1 MLGGI
6 MMRVELC
13 LFINFFPVD
22 WSIHLLKGK
31 SQSGRSHC
39 VTLDNISQLIFEV
52 NTIVF
57 AVV

>member
-1 MLGGI
+1 
-6 MMRVELC
+6 MRVELC
-13 LFINFFPVD
+13 LFIKFFPVD

-39 VTLDNISQLIFEV
+39 VTLNNISQLIFEV
-52 NTIVF
+52 NTILF